1 MIYQMMMKMTNCKK
15 LIPEIQNYIDLV
27 RSKTI
32 EVCKE
37 QLLLVKYVE
46 RCFKDEN
53 LFVDETQLHKYLGLQ
68 KYFPFELLEWEVFCF
83 TLHNCTYSKPGIL
96 RWPDLFILVGRGAGK
111 NGYLAFEDFC
121 LISQYNKVKKYHIDI
136 CANSEDQ
143 AKTSFND
150 VYDVLEENK
159 SKLEKHFEWNKEVIK
174 NKKTGS
180 ELRFRTSNAKTK
192 DGGRQGKVDFDEYHQ
207 YEDYKTI
214 NVFLTG
220 LGKKADP
227 RTTITTTN
235 GDIREG
241 PLDKLIARSEQI
253 LNCVIDDNGMIPFI
267 CKLDNEKEVDNPKMW
282 DKANPSL
289 HRFPHL
295 QIEMK
300 KEYVNYKDD
309 PISNSAFMTKRMN
322 IPKGNVD
329 REVTSW
335 DNILATNQEIPN
347 LEYGTCVVGIDYAK
361 TTDFVAAGLLFKYKG
376 KFVWITHT
384 WVCERC
390 KDLGR
395 IKAPL
400 REWEKEE
407 LLTFIDGPEIPP
419 EIVADWLAEKAEKYN
434 LTKMAMD
441 SYRYTLLAKALKL
454 VGFDCDKKEA
464 NNIKLIRPSDQ
475 MLIYPV
481 LNSEFTNHNIIWGDN
496 PLMRWYTN
504 NACLKPEKY
513 NNYTFGKIEPKSRK
527 TDGFMAFIA
536 ALCISNDLEDSDE
549 GIGIDDLDLGVY
561 TY

>member
-1 MIYQMMMKMTNCKK
+1 MTSYKK
-15 LIPEIQNYIDLV
+15 LIPEIQDYIDLV
-27 RSKTI
+27 RSGVI

-37 QLLLVKYVE
+37 QLLLCDYVE
-46 RCFKDEN
+46 KCFNDEN
-53 LFVDETQLHKYLGLQ
+53 LFIDEEQLKKYLGLQ
-68 KYFPFELLEWEVFCF
+68 KYFPFQLLEWEVFCF

-136 CANSEDQ
+136 CANSEEQ
-143 AKTSFND
+143 AMTSFND

-159 SKLEKHFEWNKEVIK
+159 TKLEKHFTWNKEVIK

-235 GDIREG
+235 GDVRHG

-253 LNCVIDDNGMIPFI
+253 LNGAIDDNGMLPFI
-267 CKLDNEKEVDNPKMW
+267 CKLNDEKEVDNPKMW

-289 HRFPHL
+289 HHFPHL
-295 QIEMK
+295 QAEMK
-300 KEYVNYKDD
+300 KEYINYKDD

-322 IPKGNVD
+322 IPKGNKDV
-329 REVTSW
+329 EVTSW
-335 DNILATNQEIPN
+335 ENILATNQDIPD
-347 LEYGTCVVGIDYAK
+347 LTGCTCIAGIDYMK
-361 TTDFVAAGLLFKYKG
+361 TTDFLCAGLLFKYNG
-376 KFVWITHT
+376 KYIWISHS
-384 WVCERC
+384 WVCESSN
-390 KDLGR
+390 DLGR

-400 REWEKEE
+400 REWEEAKF
-407 LLTFIDGPEIPP
+407 LTFISGPEIPP
-419 EIVADWLAEKAEKYN
+419 DIPAKWLAEQAQKYN
-434 LTKMAMD
+434 VTTMWMD
-441 SYRYTLLAKALKL
+441 NYRYTLLAKALRDA
-454 VGFDCDKKEA
+454 GFDTDKKGA
-464 NNIKLIRPSDQ
+464 NNIRLTRPSNE
-475 MLIYPV
+475 MLIAPV
-481 LNSEFTNHNIIWGDN
+481 ITSAFVNHNIVWGDN

-504 NACLKPEKY
+504 NTCMITSQAGNITY
-513 NNYTFGKIEPKSRK
+513 GKIEPKSRK
-527 TDGFMAFIA
+527 TDGFKAFITA
-536 ALCISNDLEDSDE
+536 MCGSTDLEDSGE
-549 GIGIDDLDLGVY
+549 RISIEDLDLGVY

>member
-1 MIYQMMMKMTNCKK
+1 MTSYKK
-15 LIPEIQNYIDLV
+15 LIPEIQDYIDLV
-27 RSKTI
+27 RSGVI

-37 QLLLVKYVE
+37 QLLLCDYVE
-46 RCFKDEN
+46 KCFNDEN
-53 LFVDETQLHKYLGLQ
+53 LFIDEEQLKKYLGLQ
-68 KYFPFELLEWEVFCF
+68 KYFPFQLLEWEVFCF

-136 CANSEDQ
+136 CANSEEQ
-143 AKTSFND
+143 AMTSFND

-159 SKLEKHFEWNKEVIK
+159 TKLEKHFTWNKEVIK

-235 GDIREG
+235 GDVRDG

-253 LNCVIDDNGMIPFI
+253 LNGAIDDNGMLPFI
-267 CKLDNEKEVDNPKMW
+267 CKLNDEKEVDNPKMW

-289 HRFPHL
+289 HHFPHL
-295 QIEMK
+295 QAEMK
-300 KEYVNYKDD
+300 KEYINYKDD

-322 IPKGNVD
+322 IPKGNKDV
-329 REVTSW
+329 EVTSW
-335 DNILATNQEIPN
+335 ENILATNQDIPD
-347 LEYGTCVVGIDYAK
+347 LTGCTCIAGIDYMK
-361 TTDFVAAGLLFKYKG
+361 TTDFLCAGLLFKYNG
-376 KFVWITHT
+376 KYIWISHS
-384 WVCERC
+384 WVCESSN
-390 KDLGR
+390 DLGR

-400 REWEKEE
+400 REWEEAKF
-407 LLTFIDGPEIPP
+407 LTFISGPEIPP
-419 EIVADWLAEKAEKYN
+419 DIPAKWLAEQAQKYN
-434 LTKMAMD
+434 VTTMWMD
-441 SYRYTLLAKALKL
+441 NYRYTLLAKALRDA
-454 VGFDCDKKEA
+454 GFDTDKKGA
-464 NNIKLIRPSDQ
+464 NNIRLTRPSNE
-475 MLIYPV
+475 MLIAPV
-481 LNSEFTNHNIIWGDN
+481 ITSAFVNHNIVWGDN

-504 NACLKPEKY
+504 NTCMITSQAGNITY
-513 NNYTFGKIEPKSRK
+513 GKIEPKSRK
-527 TDGFMAFIA
+527 TDGFKAFITA
-536 ALCISNDLEDSDE
+536 MCGSTDLEDSGE
-549 GIGIDDLDLGVY
+549 RISIEDLDLGVY

>member
-1 MIYQMMMKMTNCKK
+1 MMTSKK
-15 LIPEIQNYIDLV
+15 LIHEIQDYIDLV
-27 RSKTI
+27 RSGVI

-37 QLLLVKYVE
+37 QLLLCDYVE
-46 RCFKDEN
+46 KCFNDEN
-53 LFVDETQLHKYLGLQ
+53 LFIDEEQLKKYLGLQ

-136 CANSEDQ
+136 CANSEEQ
-143 AKTSFND
+143 AMTSFND

-159 SKLEKHFEWNKEVIK
+159 TKLEKHFTWNKEVIK

-235 GDIREG
+235 GDVRDG

-253 LNCVIDDNGMIPFI
+253 LNGAIDDNGMLPFI
-267 CKLDNEKEVDNPKMW
+267 CKLNDEKEVDNPKMW

-289 HRFPHL
+289 HHFPHL
-295 QIEMK
+295 QAEMK
-300 KEYVNYKDD
+300 KEYINYKDD

-322 IPKGNVD
+322 IPKGNKDV
-329 REVTSW
+329 EVTSW
-335 DNILATNQEIPN
+335 ENILATNQDIPD
-347 LEYGTCVVGIDYAK
+347 LTGCTCIAGIDYMK
-361 TTDFVAAGLLFKYKG
+361 TTDFLCAGLLFKYNG
-376 KFVWITHT
+376 KYIWISHS
-384 WVCERC
+384 WVCESSN
-390 KDLGR
+390 DLGR

-400 REWEKEE
+400 REWEEADF
-407 LLTFIDGPEIPP
+407 LTFVSGPEIPP
-419 EIVADWLAEKAEKYN
+419 DIPARWLAEQAQKYN
-434 LTKMAMD
+434 VTTMWMD
-441 SYRYTLLAKALKL
+441 NYRYTLLAKALRDA
-454 VGFDCDKKEA
+454 GFDTDKKGA
-464 NNIKLIRPSDQ
+464 NNIRLTRPSNE
-475 MLIYPV
+475 MLIAPV
-481 LNSEFTNHNIIWGDN
+481 ITSAFVNHNIVWGDN

-504 NACLKPEKY
+504 NTCMITSQAGNITY
-513 NNYTFGKIEPKSRK
+513 GKIEPKSRK
-527 TDGFMAFIA
+527 TDGFKAFIA
-536 ALCISNDLEDSDE
+536 AMCGSTDLEDSAE
-549 GIGIDDLDLGVY
+549 RISIDDLDLGVY